1 MKTIVIG
8 DIHQRVDS
16 VKSVL
21 EAEKNYDE
29 VVFLGDWF
37 DSFYDP
43 PKVAGFQET
52 AEYLRYLVMDHPN
65 KSKFVFLVGNHDMS
79 YIYNNKASSMTSIH
93 KSIEFYC
100 SGFSTSKAKKFRK
113 VFYDEGLRD
122 PFFYKNFKIVHQ
134 TQGWTLSHA
143 GLHERHIPV
152 GKNADILINEI
163 IPHVWKNF
171 RDFTVPHHWLL
182 SGAGR
187 YRGGECFVGGA
198 LWLDWRAEF
207 EASEHIGKQIV
218 GHTTVK
224 QPDCIHMNTSKE
236 SWNLDTEKDYGII
249 IGGMMTTKAIPISK
263 DKQTR
268 LSSRVT
274 NLTNYEGTLRYDS

>member
-21 EAEKNYDE
+21 EKETDYDE

-43 PKVAGFQET
+43 PKVAGFGET
-52 AEYLRYLVMDHPN
+52 AEYLRHLVMDHPN

-79 YIYNNKASSMTSIH
+79 YIFNNRASSMTSIH
-93 KSIEFYC
+93 KTIEFYC

-113 VFYDEGLRD
+113 VFYDEGLKD
-122 PFFYKNFKIVHQ
+122 DFFYKNFRLVHQ
-134 TQGWTLSHA
+134 TQNWTLSHA
-143 GLHERHIPV
+143 GVHERHIPV
-152 GKNADILINEI
+152 GKDADVLIREI

-171 RDFTVPHHWLL
+171 RDFTIPHHWLL
-182 SGAGR
+182 SGAGLC
-187 YRGGECFVGGA
+187 RGGECYVGGVV
-198 LWLDWRAEF
+198 WLDWRNEF

-224 QPDCIHMNTSKE
+224 LPEVLHMNTNKE
-236 SWNLDTEKDYGII
+236 SWNIDTEKDYGVII
-249 IGGMMTTKAIPISK
+249 DGMMITRPIPSA
-263 DKQTR
+263 KQKEYK
-268 LSSRVT
+268 LNKNVLNVSRD
-274 NLTNYEGTLRYDS
+274 TLKWD

>member
-16 VKSVL
+16 VKSIL
-21 EAEKNYDE
+21 ESEKNYDE

-43 PKVAGFQET
+43 PKVAGMEET
-52 AEYLRYLVMDHPN
+52 AEYLRYLVMDHPD

-100 SGFSTSKAKKFRK
+100 SGFSTSKVKKFRR
-113 VFYDEGLRD
+113 VFYDEGFKD
-122 PFFYKNFKIVHQ
+122 DFFYKNFKVVHQ
-134 TQGWTLSHA
+134 TQGFTLSHA

-152 GKNADILINEI
+152 GKTPDILINEI
-163 IPHVWKNF
+163 IPYVWRNF
-171 RDFTVPHHWLL
+171 RDFTIPHHWLL

-187 YRGGECFVGGA
+187 CRGGECYVGGII
-198 LWLDWRAEF
+198 WLDWRFEF
-207 EASEHIGKQIV
+207 ETSNAIGRQIV

-224 QPDCIHMNTSKE
+224 EPECRDMNTDKE

-249 IGGMMTTKAIPISK
+249 IDGRMTTKLIPMPEKKEYKLNKNAIK
-263 DKQTR
+263 
-268 LSSRVT
+268 L
-274 NLTNYEGTLRYDS
+274 LTNDTVRWD